1 MNRKIRPIIKWTGG
15 KFREFA
21 LFQEYIPSF
30 ERYIEPFFGGGGVF
44 FALQPQAPV
53 IINDKSQ
60 DLIRFYQQIKSRA
73 FKTRLLQ
80 YADAWDEVTTLSEL
94 LWETTGQKFCEF
106 ILNQAELSA
115 LTFSIEAELSKTL
128 MSLPALSDKDFLK
141 NPAEFYQHLKKGM
154 ESKASRLQRIS
165 AKAGNVF
172 DLQELKKHFETALKS
187 GTYLFF
193 RNLLNKHTKK
203 HFLNDADAA
212 ANWYFVREFC
222 YASMFRYNKKGVFN
236 IPYGGILYNRKKFRK
251 KANSIFAK
259 PLQNLFKNVE
269 MHNQDFE
276 LLLTNLNLTSTDFI
290 FLDPPYDS
298 EFSEYDQ
305 NSFTLH
311 DQKRLADFLVNCMAK
326 WMVVIKETPFI
337 LDLYNHP
344 SVKIITFDKKY
355 VYNVRGRNNRNTT
368 HLIITNY

>member
-21 LFQEYIPSF
+21 LFQEYIPAF

-44 FALQPQAPV
+44 FALQPQTPA

-60 DLIRFYQQIKSRA
+60 DLIRFYRQIKSRS
-73 FKTRLLQ
+73 FKTRLHQ
-80 YADAWDEVTTLSEL
+80 YADAWDEVTALSEL
-94 LWETTGQKFCEF
+94 IWESTGEKFCEF
-106 ILNQAELSA
+106 IQNKATLAV
-115 LTFSIEAELSKTL
+115 LTVSIETELRQ
-128 MSLPALSDKDFLK
+128 ALSTLEVLSDEDFLK
-141 NPAEFYQHLKKGM
+141 NSADFYLHLKKSI
-154 ESKASRLQRIS
+154 ESKASRLQKIS
-165 AKAGNVF
+165 LKSVGVF
-172 DLQELKKHFETALKS
+172 GPKEFKVHFETALKS

-193 RNLLNKHTKK
+193 RNLLNKNTKRK
-203 HFLNDADAA
+203 LLSEADAA

-251 KANSIFAK
+251 KANSIFVK
-259 PLQNLFKNVE
+259 PVQALFQHAE
-269 MHNQDFE
+269 IHNQDFE
-276 LLLTNLNLTSTDFI
+276 TLLSSLHLTPTDFI
-290 FLDPPYDS
+290 FIDPPYDS

-305 NSFTLH
+305 NTFTQD
-311 DQKRLADFLVNCMAK
+311 DQKRLANFLINCAAK

-337 LDLYNHP
+337 REVYNHP
-344 SVKIITFDKKY
+344 EVKIATFDKKY
-355 VYNVRGRNNRNTT
+355 VYNMRGRNNRKAT